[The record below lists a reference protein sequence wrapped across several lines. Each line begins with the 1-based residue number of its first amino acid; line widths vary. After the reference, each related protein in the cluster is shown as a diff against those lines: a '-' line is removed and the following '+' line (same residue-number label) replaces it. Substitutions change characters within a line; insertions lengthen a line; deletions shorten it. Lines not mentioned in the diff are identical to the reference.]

1 MITSFD
7 DIEDIKLKK
16 FDRFN
21 GDTTDS
27 HHDKTT
33 ATSADHADA
42 NDTDLRDVES
52 TLHSSGVNVSSNATD
67 ERSDLSPCIDSS
79 SSSSPEVRLDTASY
93 SADIWCISS
102 ALQDPKNFCTSL
114 FFDAAINGREGKG
127 EGAGSSSGM
136 QDALQS
142 ADSPNPYDVLQPCY
156 RLVETS
162 ILLCSKCASLFDHS
176 LVVADTVNLNIFT
189 CMSRQAISIGLAY
202 PHAAKTLLESS
213 LLHAFSL
220 SSPIILHTER
230 ALLHAALDLQVRA
243 RNSTSRLTSQTSKI
257 LLYRKE
263 RENRFRSQLLSGC
276 ATIARYDDLE
286 RLKRA
291 KLAINFDKI
300 RVYSNEFSA
309 QRRSE
314 GLFCFVLDFYL

>member
-21 GDTTDS
+21 GDATNS
-27 HHDKTT
+27 HHETT
-33 ATSADHADA
+33 ATSAAYDVE

-52 TLHSSGVNVSSNATD
+52 IIHSSVINISSNATD
-67 ERSDLSPCIDSS
+67 GTCDLSPGID
-79 SSSSPEVRLDTASY
+79 SSSSPEVRINTVSN
-93 SADIWCISS
+93 SADIWCISN

-114 FFDAAINGREGKG
+114 FFDAAINGKKGKGKG
-127 EGAGSSSGM
+127 EGAGASSNSGM
-136 QDALQS
+136 EDALQA
-142 ADSPNPYDVLQPCY
+142 ADSPDPYDVLQPCY

-162 ILLCSKCASLFDHS
+162 ILLCSKCATLFDHS
-176 LVVADTVNLNIFT
+176 LVVADTMNLNIFT

-202 PHAAKTLLESS
+202 PHAAEALLESS
-213 LLHAFSL
+213 LLHAFNL
-220 SSPIILHTER
+220 SSPIIQHTER
-230 ALLHAALDLQVRA
+230 ALLHAALDRQVHA
-243 RNSTSRLTSQTSKI
+243 RNSSLRLSSQTSKI

-286 RLKRA
+286 RLKKA

-309 QRRSE
+309 QRKSE
-314 GLFCFVLDFYL
+314 GLFCC